1 MQPSP
6 SRTTLRRSALLLLLV
21 LIALAWGPRAALAQ
35 AIMRG
40 DTIPAGEVVDNDVI
54 LSGDIVH
61 LAGTVRGNAFV
72 TGREVVVDGHVEGSL
87 FVMAQRITLNGAVD
101 GGAYTLG
108 LVAQLGS
115 EAAVGQN
122 FYFLG
127 VSLSST
133 RGAQIGRDLVALSLG
148 AHLQGGVGRNTRLIA
163 GLVQFLN
170 LFMDTTLGPA
180 PTAAARLV
188 GRAPGLGQVT
198 VGDDVVI
205 DLIGTSTRPGQTE
218 PEAQTTGRDVW
229 NWFRFRVR
237 DYLPLL
243 VVGLF
248 AYWFLRRALEASAA
262 VIKGRPLVA
271 LGVGLVGLI
280 IVWATVAAFI
290 LVFILILMIGIW
302 LGRIDLWNVGWLFW
316 SIAYPL
322 STLAFALLLAFLN
335 HGAIAIA
342 MYAVA
347 TYLVMRFVPRA
358 GRYRWLWL
366 LLGLLVFILL
376 RGVPTL
382 GWVITILVT
391 AWGIGGAWLAW
402 WARRGPPHPAATTL
416 PPSPAGAFE

>member
-1 MQPSP
+1 MQLTSP
-6 SRTTLRRSALLLLLV
+6 PTVLRRITILLLLI
-21 LIALAWGPRAALAQ
+21 LIALAWAPRAALAQ
-35 AIMRG
+35 AIVRG

-54 LSGDIVH
+54 LSGDVVH

-72 TGREVVVDGHVEGSL
+72 AGREVVVDGHVEGSL
-87 FVMAQRITLNGAVD
+87 FAIAQRITINGAVD

-127 VSLSST
+127 VSLSSA

-148 AHLQGGVGRNTRLIA
+148 AHLQGSVGRDTRLIA

-170 LFMDTTLGPA
+170 LFMDNTLGPT
-180 PTAAARLV
+180 PTAAARLI
-188 GRAPGLGQVT
+188 GRAPGLGQVAL
-198 VGDDVVI
+198 GDDVFI
-205 DLIGTSTRPGQTE
+205 DLIGTSTRPAQTD
-218 PEAQTTGRDVW
+218 PEAQTTGRQVW
-229 NWFRFRVR
+229 DWFRFRVR

-243 VVGLF
+243 IVGLV

-262 VIKGRPLVA
+262 AIKGRPLVA

-280 IVWATVAAFI
+280 LVWATIAAFI
-290 LVFILILMIGIW
+290 LVFILILMVGIW

-322 STLAFALLLAFLN
+322 SALAFALLLTFLN
-335 HGAIAIA
+335 HGTIIIAT
-342 MYAVA
+342 YAVA
-347 TYLVMRFVPRA
+347 TYLVTRFVPRA
-358 GRYRWLWL
+358 GRTRWLLL

-376 RGVPTL
+376 RGIPTL

-402 WARRGPPHPAATTL
+402 RARRGPGIPA
-416 PPSPAGAFE
+416 

>member
-1 MQPSP
+1 MQPS
-6 SRTTLRRSALLLLLV
+6 SRRTTLRRLALLLLLC
-21 LIALAWGPRAALAQ
+21 LIALAWAPQAALAQ
-35 AIMRG
+35 AIVRG

-54 LSGDIVH
+54 LTGDVVH

-72 TGREVVVDGHVEGSL
+72 AGREVVVDGHVEGSL
-87 FVMAQRITLNGAVD
+87 FAIAQRITINGPVD

-127 VSLSST
+127 VSLSSA

-170 LFMDTTLGPA
+170 LFMDNTLGPT
-180 PTAAARLV
+180 PMAAARLI

-198 VGDDVVI
+198 LGDDVFI
-205 DLIGTSTRPGQTE
+205 DLIGTSTRPGQTD
-218 PEAQTTGRDVW
+218 PEAPTTGRDVW
-229 NWFRFRVR
+229 DWFRFRVR

-243 VVGLF
+243 IVGLF
-248 AYWFLRRALEASAA
+248 AYWFLRRRLEASAA
-262 VIKGRPLVA
+262 AIKGRPLTA

-280 IVWATVAAFI
+280 LIWATIAAFI

-316 SIAYPL
+316 SLVYPFA
-322 STLAFALLLAFLN
+322 TLMFALLLAFLN
-335 HGAIAIA
+335 HGTIAIA
-342 MYAVA
+342 MYAFA
-347 TYLVMRFVPRA
+347 TYLIDRFTPRA
-358 GRYRWLWL
+358 GRYRWLLL

-376 RGVPTL
+376 RGIPTL

-402 WARRGPPHPAATTL
+402 WARRGV
-416 PPSPAGAFE
+416 GERI

>member
-1 MQPSP
+1 MP
-6 SRTTLRRSALLLLLV
+6 TTTPHRALRRIAVLLLLL
-21 LIALAWGPRAALAQ
+21 LIAAAWTPRAALAQ
-35 AIMRG
+35 AIVRG
-40 DTIPAGEVVDNDVI
+40 DEIPAGEVVDNDVI
-54 LSGDIVH
+54 LSGDVVH
-61 LAGTVRGNAFV
+61 LAGEVKGNAFV
-72 TGREVVVDGHVEGSL
+72 AGRDVVIDGHVTGSL
-87 FVMAQRITLNGAVD
+87 FAMAQRITINGTVD

-148 AHLQGGVGRNTRLIA
+148 AHLQGSVARNTRLIA

-170 LFMDTTLGPA
+170 LFMDRSLGPA
-180 PTAAARLV
+180 PTAAARLF
-188 GRAPGLGQVT
+188 GRAPGLGQVAL
-198 VGDDVVI
+198 GDDVFI
-205 DLIGTSTRPGQTE
+205 DLIGTSTRLSQTE
-218 PEAQTTGRDVW
+218 PEATTGRDVW
-229 NWFRFRVR
+229 DWFRFRVR
-237 DYLPLL
+237 DYLPLII
-243 VVGLF
+243 VGLF
-248 AYWFLRRALEASAA
+248 AYWFLRRGLEAAAA

-322 STLAFALLLAFLN
+322 STLAFAVLLAFLN
-335 HGAIAIA
+335 QGAIAIA
-342 MYAVA
+342 MYAFA
-347 TYLVMRFVPRA
+347 AYLVDRFVPRA
-358 GRYRWLWL
+358 GRYRWLLL

-376 RGVPTL
+376 RGIPTL
-382 GWVITILVT
+382 GWVLTILVT

-402 WARRGPPHPAATTL
+402 RARRVSGNQI
-416 PPSPAGAFE
+416 

>member
-1 MQPSP
+1 MQPS
-6 SRTTLRRSALLLLLV
+6 SRRTTLRRIALLLLLS
-21 LIALAWGPRAALAQ
+21 LIALAWAPRAALAQ
-35 AIMRG
+35 AIIRG

-54 LSGDIVH
+54 LSGDVVH

-72 TGREVVVDGHVEGSL
+72 AGREVIVDGHVEGSL
-87 FVMAQRITLNGAVD
+87 FAIAQRVTINGVVD

-115 EAAVGQN
+115 EATVGQN

-170 LFMDTTLGPA
+170 LFMDSTLGPT
-180 PTAAARLV
+180 PTAAARLI

-198 VGDDVVI
+198 LGDDVFI

-229 NWFRFRVR
+229 DWFRFRVR

-248 AYWFLRRALEASAA
+248 AYWFLRRALEASAGA
-262 VIKGRPLVA
+262 IKGRPLVA
-271 LGVGLVGLI
+271 LGLGLVGLI
-280 IVWATVAAFI
+280 LIWATIAAFI

-322 STLAFALLLAFLN
+322 STLAFAVLLAFLN
-335 HGAIAIA
+335 HGTLVIAT
-342 MYAVA
+342 YAAA
-347 TYLVMRFVPRA
+347 TYLVTRFVPRA
-358 GRYRWLWL
+358 GGTRWLLL
-366 LLGLLVFILL
+366 LLGLLVFIML
-376 RGVPTL
+376 RGIPTL
-382 GWVITILVT
+382 GWVLTILVT

-402 WARRGPPHPAATTL
+402 WARRGA
-416 PPSPAGAFE
+416 SERV